1 MTRKDFELIARALAC
16 CEAHCDSEDETG
28 VVRWVAE
35 TVGLHLKAEH
45 PRFDPSRFH
54 AAALPITARQQRE
67 AVRPQVQS

>member
-1 MTRKDFELIARALAC
+1 MTRKDFELIARALAY

-45 PRFDPSRFH
+45 PRFDSGRFH
-54 AAALPITARQQRE
+54 AAALPITAREQATRVKE
-67 AVRPQVQS
+67 ALS